1 MTVCYIGFREA
12 GFFPEEVDL
21 DTLSNEN
28 GFDYDLPHYLPR
40 DFQEHAESI
49 FPGEINLANAKLA
62 YITLQSMTNHSYV

>member
-28 GFDYDLPHYLPR
+28 GFDYDLPPLSR

-62 YITLQSMTNHSYV
+62 YITLQSMTNNSYV